1 MKRAGPSVGAIASQQ
16 NPGTG
21 VTVDSFA
28 QRGEETT
35 PSAAKPTPCVIN
47 TPATARPASPVRVTL
62 ASRLGHDI
70 DGAWWPRTGRISR
83 ELPQLVSV
91 LVVRLGEIVDI
102 NVNWSALQSQ
112 PDLNLHCWRGIHQHV
127 MTVSGRDAR
136 ANLLIVP
143 HRTATALAVLVLRR
157 AAGLP
162 IYPAHRDSRA
172 FQTADSIVRLARGE
186 SI

>member
-1 MKRAGPSVGAIASQQ
+1 MNRAGPLVDAVASQQ
-16 NPGTG
+16 NP
-21 VTVDSFA
+21 
-28 QRGEETT
+28 
-35 PSAAKPTPCVIN
+35 AASG
-47 TPATARPASPVRVTL
+47 ATDTRQASQVRLTL

-91 LVVRLGEIVDI
+91 LVARLGPIVDI

-143 HRTATALAVLVLRR
+143 NRTATALAVLVLRQ

-186 SI
+186 NI